1 MVADLRLG
9 HTRRRKA
16 LRLRRWLAHLVR
28 GVVLAVL
35 QCGRGAALAMP
46 GAASVLAV
54 CAELTLHGRRASAG
68 RVTGRV
74 RLVRCEDDME
84 RFSPGD
90 VLVAAYGSI
99 AALACLPIAAAV
111 VIERGGE
118 LSAAAIQARE
128 LGIPA
133 VLGAAG
139 ALAELWN
146 GAWVT
151 VNGDRGTVY
160 VSEGW

>member
-1 MVADLRLG
+1 MVAELTGFGRERQVAGAWRKRL
-9 HTRRRKA
+9 A
-16 LRLRRWLAHLVR
+16 LRATAILEE
-28 GVVLAVL
+28 
-35 QCGRGAALAMP
+35 CGSAAALAMP

-54 CAELTLHGRRASAG
+54 RAELTLHGRRVSAE
-68 RVTGRV
+68 RATGRV
-74 RLVRCEDDME
+74 RLVRGEDDME
-84 RFSPGD
+84 RFQPGE
-90 VLVAAYGSI
+90 VLVAASSSI

-111 VIERGGE
+111 VMERGGE
-118 LSAAAIQARE
+118 LSSAAIQARE